1 MTMVIPQMTS
11 LFTQSNAKL
20 PAITEFVIN
29 TSNFLKYNT
38 LYIVIGLVA
47 FLGIFITWKKTKNGK
62 YYWDSFKLRIPI
74 IGNLVQKATLAQFS
88 RNLGNLLGAGVSI
101 IQSMTIISNAM
112 DNEVYKRKIKLA
124 GDDIRTGIPLAETL
138 RNNKYFPIMLVNMIE
153 IGEQTAQL
161 ETVSKKI
168 AEFYDEEVDLAV
180 SGLTKVIEPIIMV
193 FVGGVVGGLVAAI
206 MLPIM
211 SLSNIAGSI

>member
-1 MTMVIPQMTS
+1 
-11 LFTQSNAKL
+11 
-20 PAITEFVIN
+20 
-29 TSNFLKYNT
+29 
-38 LYIVIGLVA
+38 
-47 FLGIFITWKKTKNGK
+47 
-62 YYWDSFKLRIPI
+62 
-74 IGNLVQKATLAQFS
+74 
-88 RNLGNLLGAGVSI
+88 
-101 IQSMTIISNAM
+101 MTIISNAM

-211 SLSNIAGSI
+211 SLSNVASNM